1 MEKIALV
8 LIVVVIHP
16 SFYQQIKLIKS
27 KNNIEQLS
35 AGQQETRNKNNRFL
49 NRVLCESL
57 GNKPNGSVNKPF
69 FFGSLLLACVQY
81 VREGL
86 RLVHVQGGSTYP
98 PLLQRLR
105 QGLLVHQAS
114 PRRVHQEGA
123 LTHLQG
129 EAVTERKSS
138 NRTIIN
144 NNRQIW
150 TFLCSCQLCRNIR
163 VLI

>member
-8 LIVVVIHP
+8 LIVVVIRP
-16 SFYQQIKLIKS
+16 SFYQQIKLIES
-27 KNNIEQLS
+27 KNNIEQRS
-35 AGQQETRNKNNRFL
+35 AGQQETRNKNNRFS

-57 GNKPNGSVNKPF
+57 GNKPNGSVNKPCF
-69 FFGSLLLACVQY
+69 FFGSLLIACVQY

-129 EAVTERKSS
+129 EKQSQSA
-138 NRTIIN
+138 NQAIA
-144 NNRQIW
+144 Q
-150 TFLCSCQLCRNIR
+150 
-163 VLI
+163 